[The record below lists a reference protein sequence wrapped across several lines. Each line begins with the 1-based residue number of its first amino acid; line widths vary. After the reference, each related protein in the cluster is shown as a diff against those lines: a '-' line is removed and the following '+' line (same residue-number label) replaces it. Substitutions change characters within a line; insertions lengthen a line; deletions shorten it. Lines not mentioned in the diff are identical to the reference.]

1 MTEDLKN
8 LFSQESSGVIQFGG
22 ARMALLDIG
31 AGFWGIRRQME
42 ALIGSRLTSSVLQQ
56 AGANGGA
63 SFARSF
69 LSGGSENLP
78 AVFQACLQA
87 YQLAGF
93 GQFNIKSMQWPLG
106 KIVIEASD
114 TFESWMMAQHEQQ
127 VDVPIC
133 AYTAGVLVGF
143 INVIS
148 DRRDVVCV
156 QHDCQALG
164 ADHCTFELLP
174 AAEAGDQSVVSL
186 ISDPMLGR
194 QLNLLEILFD
204 RMPMGI
210 AVYDRDY
217 RLVRFNLTWV
227 SFHQKYTKSESK
239 QITPGAYIFDIQP
252 GTEEVVTPLF
262 ERVFQGETIQQ
273 NGARIES
280 GGIESFWDVVLSPL
294 YDGDQIVGVINVST
308 DATERMTVLR
318 NLEDRVQE
326 RTEEIERRRQAVEG
340 LWETLR
346 VINSNASLGETLDF
360 IVAQAD
366 ALIEADFVTVSMLKG
381 PNGPIQIHAMRGEF
395 PEAMRQVEMNVG
407 EGTVGRAIMER
418 RTIAISD
425 VSKVLYAP
433 SPDAI
438 DQDHPVFVTEE
449 KRAVMDIAAQ
459 YFQAVLAIPLMT
471 ANQIYGAL
479 VYYYPA
485 PRDFSQ
491 EEIRLASSFA
501 DQAALA
507 IENARLHQAEAER
520 QKELKLLLDL
530 AAAATSPL
538 NLDEM
543 LITTIDRLVELV
555 HASRVGLLLFDR
567 ETGELG
573 NSFLRPERDVSE
585 ADMEKILEACAAVAA
600 SGEPLF
606 ISPDPAQGLF
616 EPGALLPL
624 RTRSKILGVL
634 GIIGS
639 KGRQFNPGQLAL
651 FRTIADQIGTAL
663 ENAYLFHEINRRRQ
677 VAEGLQDILGV
688 LNKAESLEVTLK
700 FIIEKALELTGA
712 DAGVIY
718 HFGPDQSSLSI
729 EAGVHLPE
737 SFESLEVIPTY
748 SGGAFQEMFNREPYV
763 LNEIKPH
770 LDPLLNSPEA
780 NRWDAR
786 MRVWLEAIL
795 AHYDAYLGIPLF
807 IQGKIY
813 GSLGLYFSQSHH
825 FLREE
830 IELAAAFGD
839 QTSLCIENAQ
849 LSVQV
854 SQSAVQSE
862 RNRLA
867 RDLHDAVTQTL
878 FSASLMAE
886 VLPKLWEINPD
897 AGRQKLDDLRK
908 LTRGALSEMRTMLME
923 LRPSALVEADIEDL
937 FQHLINA
944 FIARS
949 MLSVEFDMQGD
960 ENPPVQVKEVFYRIV
975 QEALNNI
982 EKHAGAQQVEI
993 TLVREVNHFE
1003 LLIRDDGCGFD
1014 PESVSQDHLGLD
1026 IMAERARGIGAE
1038 WEIVSIPGSG
1048 TEISVRWQ
1056 KEEEEQ
1062 NA

>member
-1 MTEDLKN
+1 M
-8 LFSQESSGVIQFGG
+8 IQFGG
-22 ARMALLDIG
+22 ARMALLDIE
-31 AGFWGIRRQME
+31 AGFWGIRRQID
-42 ALIGSRLTSSVLQQ
+42 ALIGHRMTSSVFQQ

-69 LSGGSENLP
+69 LSGDPENLP

-93 GQFNIKSMQWPLG
+93 GQFEIKSMEWPLG
-106 KIVIEASD
+106 KIIIEASE

-133 AYTAGVLVGF
+133 AYTSGVLVGF
-143 INVIS
+143 INAIAG
-148 DRRDVVCV
+148 RRDVVCV
-156 QHDCQALG
+156 QHQCQALG
-164 ADHCTFELLP
+164 ADRCVFELLP
-174 AAEAGDQSVVSL
+174 AEEAGDQIVVPF
-186 ISDPMLGR
+186 IPDPMLGR
-194 QLNLLEILFD
+194 QINLLEMLFD

-210 AVYDRDY
+210 AVYDREY
-217 RLVRFNLTWV
+217 KLIRFNPTWV
-227 SFHQKYTKSESK
+227 SFAEKYSNTRADVVV
-239 QITPGAYIFDIQP
+239 PGTYIFDIQP
-252 GTEEVVTPLF
+252 GTEDVVIPLF
-262 ERVFQGETIQQ
+262 ERVFRGETIQQ
-273 NGARIES
+273 NGVGIVSR
-280 GGIESFWDVVLSPL
+280 GIESYWDIVLSPL
-294 YDGDQIVGVINVST
+294 YDGDHIVGLLNVSI

-318 NLEDRVQE
+318 NLEERVQE

-346 VINSNASLGETLDF
+346 VINSSASLDETLDF
-360 IVAQAD
+360 IVGQAD
-366 ALIEADFVTVSMLKG
+366 ALNEAHFVTVSMLKG
-381 PNGPIQIHAMRGEF
+381 PDGPIQIHAMRGEF
-395 PEAMRQVEMNVG
+395 PEAMRNVEMNVG
-407 EGTVGRAIMER
+407 EGTVGRAVMER
-418 RTIAISD
+418 RTIAIPD
-425 VSKVLYAP
+425 VSKVVYAP

-438 DQDHPVFVTEE
+438 DQDHPIYVTEE
-449 KRAVMDIAAQ
+449 KRAVMDLAAQ

-479 VYYYPA
+479 VYYYPE
-485 PRDFSQ
+485 PREFLP

-530 AAAATSPL
+530 AAAVTSPL

-543 LITTIDRLVELV
+543 LITTLDRLVELI
-555 HASRVGLLLFDR
+555 HASRVGLLLFDK

-573 NSFLRPERDVSE
+573 KSFLRPERDVSE
-585 ADMEKILEACAAVAA
+585 ADMEKMLQACAAVAT

-606 ISPDPAQGLF
+606 ISPDPAQGLL

-624 RTRSKILGVL
+624 RTRSEILGVL

-639 KGRQFNPGQLAL
+639 KGKQFNEGQLSL

-688 LNKAESLEVTLK
+688 LNKAEGLEVTLQ
-700 FIIEKALELTGA
+700 FIIQKALELTGA
-712 DAGVIY
+712 DVGVIY
-718 HFGPDQSSLSI
+718 HYDSVKQLLSI
-729 EAGVHLPE
+729 DASVNLPSE
-737 SFESLEVIPTY
+737 FKTIGDISVY
-748 SGGAFQEMFNREPYV
+748 SGGAFGAMFNRDPYV
-763 LNEIKPH
+763 LPQIKEYLQGVLQSPQAATWNE
-770 LDPLLNSPEA
+770 
-780 NRWDAR
+780 R
-786 MRVWLEAIL
+786 MRIWIETIYKY
-795 AHYDAYLGIPLF
+795 YDAYLGIPLV
-807 IQGKIY
+807 IQGEIY
-813 GSLGLYFSQSHH
+813 GSLGLYFTQSRP
-825 FLREE
+825 FLSEE
-830 IELAAAFGD
+830 IDLAMAFGD
-839 QTSLCIENAQ
+839 QTALCIENAQ

-886 VLPKLWEINPD
+886 VLPKLWEMNPE

-923 LRPSALVEADIEDL
+923 LRPSALVETDIEDL

-949 MLSVEFDMQGD
+949 MLAVDFSMQGD
-960 ENPPVQVKEVFYRIV
+960 ENPPLQVKEVFYRIV

-982 EKHAGAQQVEI
+982 EKHAGAQAVMI
-993 TLVREVNHFE
+993 HLVREENHFA
-1003 LLIRDDGCGFD
+1003 LVIRDDGCGFD
-1014 PESVSQDHLGLD
+1014 PEQVSQDHLGLG

-1038 WEIVSIPGSG
+1038 WKVESVPGSG
-1048 TEISVRWQ
+1048 TEISVYWQ
-1056 KEEEEQ
+1056 EEEE
-1062 NA
+1062 

>member
-1 MTEDLKN
+1 M
-8 LFSQESSGVIQFGG
+8 IQFGG
-22 ARMALLDIG
+22 ARMALLDIE

-42 ALIGSRLTSSVLQQ
+42 ALIGSRLTSSVFQQ

-69 LSGGSENLP
+69 LSGDPENLP

-93 GQFNIKSMQWPLG
+93 GQFEIKSMEWPLG
-106 KIVIEASD
+106 KIVIEASE

-133 AYTAGVLVGF
+133 AYTSGVLVGF
-143 INVIS
+143 INVIA

-156 QHDCQALG
+156 QHQCQALG
-164 ADHCTFELLP
+164 ADRCVFELLP
-174 AAEAGDQSVVSL
+174 AEEAGDQIAVPF
-186 ISDPMLGR
+186 IPDPMLGR
-194 QLNLLEILFD
+194 QINLLEMLFD

-210 AVYDRDY
+210 AVYDREY
-217 RLVRFNLTWV
+217 KLIRFNPTWV
-227 SFHQKYTKSESK
+227 SFAEKYSNTRADVVV
-239 QITPGAYIFDIQP
+239 PGAYIFDIQP
-252 GTEEVVTPLF
+252 GTEDVVIPIF
-262 ERVFQGETIQQ
+262 ERVFCGETIQQ
-273 NGARIES
+273 NGVGIVSR
-280 GGIESFWDVVLSPL
+280 GIESYWDVVISPL
-294 YDGDQIVGVINVST
+294 YDGDHIVGLLNVSI
-308 DATERMTVLR
+308 DATERMTILHS
-318 NLEDRVQE
+318 LEDRVQE

-346 VINSNASLGETLDF
+346 VINSNASLDETLDF

-381 PNGPIQIHAMRGEF
+381 PDGPIQIHAMRGEF
-395 PEAMRQVEMNVG
+395 PEAMRQVEINVG

-418 RTIAISD
+418 RTIAIPD
-425 VSKVLYAP
+425 VSKVVYAP

-438 DQDHPVFVTEE
+438 DQEHLVFVTEE
-449 KRAVMDIAAQ
+449 KRAVLDLAAQ

-485 PRDFSQ
+485 PREFSQ

-507 IENARLHQAEAER
+507 IENARLHQSEAER

-530 AAAATSPL
+530 AAAVTSPL

-555 HASRVGLLLFDR
+555 HASRVGLLLFDK

-573 NSFLRPERDVSE
+573 KSFLRPERDVSE
-585 ADMEKILEACAAVAA
+585 ADMEKMLQACAAVAA

-606 ISPDPAQGLF
+606 ISPDPAQGFF

-624 RTRSKILGVL
+624 RTRSEILGVL

-639 KGRQFNPGQLAL
+639 KGTQFKSGQLAL

-688 LNKAESLEVTLK
+688 LNKAEGLEVTLQY
-700 FIIEKALELTGA
+700 IIQKALELTGA
-712 DAGVIY
+712 DGGVIY
-718 HFGPDQSSLSI
+718 HFDLNRSLLTI
-729 EAGVHLPE
+729 EAGVNLPK
-737 SFESLEVIPTY
+737 SFEALEEIPTY
-748 SGGAFQEMFNREPYV
+748 LGGAFQAMFDREPYV
-763 LNEIKPH
+763 LNEIRSH
-770 LDPLLNSPEA
+770 LGQVLQSPEA
-780 NRWDAR
+780 DAWDEK
-786 MRVWLEAIL
+786 MRTWLEVIFT
-795 AHYDAYLGIPLF
+795 HYDAYLGIPLV
-807 IQGKIY
+807 IHGEIY
-813 GSLGLYFSQSHH
+813 GSLGLYFTQPHN
-825 FLREE
+825 FLGEE
-830 IELAAAFGD
+830 IDLAMAFGD
-839 QTSLCIENAQ
+839 QTALCIENAQ

-886 VLPKLWEINPD
+886 VLPKLWEMNPD
-897 AGRQKLDDLRK
+897 AGRQKLGELQK
-908 LTRGALSEMRTMLME
+908 LTKGALSEMRTMLME
-923 LRPSALVEADIEDL
+923 LRPSAMVEADIEDL

-949 MLSVEFDMQGD
+949 MLAVDFKMQGD

-982 EKHAGAQQVEI
+982 EKHAGAQEVVI
-993 TLVREVNHFE
+993 SLVREENHFA
-1003 LLIRDDGCGFD
+1003 LVIRDDGCGFD
-1014 PESVSQDHLGLD
+1014 PEQVSQDHLGLG

-1038 WEIVSIPGSG
+1038 WKVESIPGSG

-1062 NA
+1062 NE